1 MVVIDL
7 TRWLGKHQLSLYLF
21 APFKLNMISGCR
33 DEQEVVI
40 SMGGRVEE
48 VKVVFMVEQL
58 NHFDSTTNLFP
69 LQKTYNEN
77 LFRVLL

>member
-1 MVVIDL
+1 
-7 TRWLGKHQLSLYLF
+7 
-21 APFKLNMISGCR
+21 MISGCR

-69 LQKTYNEN
+69 LQITLKDP
-77 LFRVLL
+77 

>member
-1 MVVIDL
+1 
-7 TRWLGKHQLSLYLF
+7 
-21 APFKLNMISGCR
+21 MISGCR